1 MTPAAAFADVGIVA
15 SEEAHLAFRDVATRA
30 DSGRAARTATR
41 VDVWGADELGGCV
54 LDVRGR
60 GGAAAV
66 WGVRTCAERAGVG
79 AAERGL
85 CGVVTCDGRDAR
97 AREIGGT
104 FSDDREGRA
113 AVQSGAPR
121 TRSAHALA
129 GIAVREQRRAMPLG
143 VGHDGLALVGG
154 GATRGADVQDTSG
167 RCAVGGCE
175 RCAGV
180 VVGRDVGCGI
190 RHDVDGRGVVARV
203 VRRGVVV
210 RAGRGVVA

>member
-1 MTPAAAFADVGIVA
+1 MTPAAAFAGVRVVA
-15 SEEAHLAFRDVATRA
+15 SEEAHLTFGDVATGA
-30 DSGRAARTATR
+30 DAGRPARTATR

-85 CGVVTCDGRDAR
+85 CGVVTRDGRDAR

-104 FSDDREGRA
+104 FSDDREGCA
-113 AVQSGAPR
+113 AVQRGAPR

-129 GIAVREQRRAMPLG
+129 GIAIREQRRAVPLR

-154 GATRGADVQDTSG
+154 GATRGSDVQDTAG
-167 RCAVGGCE
+167 HCTVGGCE
-175 RCAGV
+175 RRAGV

-190 RHDVDGRGVVARV
+190 RRDVDGRGLVARV
-203 VRRGVVV
+203 VRALCGV
-210 RAGRGVVA
+210 AA